1 MDMVHYVQLLLI
13 LMDLTK
19 GLYVDE
25 LSGWRLND
33 IDVLWLN
40 NGFATFSSLEQR
52 ERIFIDVAK

>member
-1 MDMVHYVQLLLI
+1 MLI

-19 GLYVDE
+19 SLYVHE

-52 ERIFIDVAK
+52 ERSFIDVAK

>member
-1 MDMVHYVQLLLI
+1 MVEVVFYLLI
-13 LMDLTK
+13 FM
-19 GLYVDE
+19 GLNKVLYADE

-52 ERIFIDVAK
+52 ERSFIDVAK

>member
-1 MDMVHYVQLLLI
+1 MYVN
-13 LMDLTK
+13 
-19 GLYVDE
+19 E